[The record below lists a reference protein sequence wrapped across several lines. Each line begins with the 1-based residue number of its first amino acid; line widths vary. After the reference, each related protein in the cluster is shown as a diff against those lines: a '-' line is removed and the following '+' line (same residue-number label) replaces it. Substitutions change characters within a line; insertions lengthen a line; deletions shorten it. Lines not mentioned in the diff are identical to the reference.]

1 MSVHQYACDKLQAEP
16 GGLIR
21 CHHQRPV
28 ASVIITVR
36 HSDTQTDRHN
46 GDRAPSLSMAGT
58 YRERPGSHSVARFEG
73 EGAAEAKKTGDKSST
88 TRASRR
94 EMLLLDSDDLW
105 GWTPAI
111 LQSPYGVEESFLKI
125 RILGN
130 TKNVVSMT
138 LVGHKALLG
147 LLQTFRQLI
156 GV

>member
-1 MSVHQYACDKLQAEP
+1 MSEHQYACDKLQAEP

-36 HSDTQTDRHN
+36 HSDTRTDRHN

-58 YRERPGSHSVARFEG
+58 YRERPGSHGVEG
-73 EGAAEAKKTGDKSST
+73 EGAAEAKKNEDKSST
-88 TRASRR
+88 TRARSSRR

-111 LQSPYGVEESFLKI
+111 LQSPYGVEKSFLKI
-125 RILGN
+125 RSA
-130 TKNVVSMT
+130 NVVY
-138 LVGHKALLG
+138 A
-147 LLQTFRQLI
+147 
-156 GV
+156 